1 MYMST
6 LKESR
11 IALRMTSADEAVIRA
26 AAADAGLSVTDFMVT
41 AAAARARDALADRR
55 TFVLDDAE
63 WTEFQAILDRPV
75 EHKPAL
81 AKLFAEPS
89 FFADDEA

>member
-1 MYMST
+1 MST

-11 IALRMTSADEAVIRA
+11 MAVRMTDADDAVIRA
-26 AAADAGLSVTDFMVT
+26 AAAAEGLSVTDFMVT

-55 TFVLDDAE
+55 TFVLDDAQMA
-63 WTEFQAILDRPV
+63 EFQAILDRPV
-75 EHKPAL
+75 VHKPAL

-89 FFADDEA
+89 IFTDEA